1 MRMRKFFTS
10 LHDAIPVPD
19 LIEVQKKSY
28 QWFWSDGLKE
38 LFEEISPIR
47 DFTGRD
53 LELYFTDYYLDE
65 PKFDEV
71 TAKARNVSFESAL
84 RVKAKLI
91 NKKTGEIKEQ
101 EVYLGDFPTMTERG
115 TFIINGIER
124 VIVSQLVRSPGVFF
138 TGETAKGRRLYGAK
152 IIPNRGAW
160 LEFEADANNVIWVR
174 IDRKRKVAATSLL
187 RAFGYSSE
195 EEIIELFKDIDRV
208 LNCRTFP

>member
-1 MRMRKFFTS
+1 MRKFFTS

-124 VIVSQLVRSPGVFF
+124 VIVSPLVRSPGVFF

-187 RAFGYSSE
+187 RAFGYSSD
-195 EEIIELFKDIDRV
+195 EEIIELFK
-208 LNCRTFP
+208 